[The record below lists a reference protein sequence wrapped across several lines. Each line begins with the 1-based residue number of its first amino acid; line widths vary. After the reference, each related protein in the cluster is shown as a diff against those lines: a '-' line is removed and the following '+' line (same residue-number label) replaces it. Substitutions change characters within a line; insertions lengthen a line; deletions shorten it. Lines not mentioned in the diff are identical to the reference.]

1 MDRRQQKTRR
11 AIFNAFSE
19 LLEQKRFEHITV
31 QDIIDRADVGR
42 STFYAHFETKESLV
56 KAMCSDIFDHI
67 FQSAVCVYS
76 DKGNGLDARLVHVL
90 CHLRDSKKDVVGILS
105 SQSGTVFMQYYQ
117 EYLQTLFA
125 LHTDAFSPDV
135 PRDFLLNHL
144 VCSFSAATAWWVN
157 RKMEQAPE
165 ELVGYFLQ
173 MTGEYT
179 PCK

>member
-11 AIFNAFSE
+11 AIFSAFSA

-42 STFYAHFETKESLV
+42 STFYAHFETKESLL

-67 FQSAVCVYS
+67 FQSTVCAYS
-76 DKGNGLDARLVHVL
+76 DKGNSLDAELVHVL
-90 CHLRDSKKDVVGILS
+90 YHLRDNKKDVVGILS

-117 EYLQTLFA
+117 EYLAALFA

-135 PRDFLLNHL
+135 PREFLLNHL
-144 VCSFSAATAWWVN
+144 VCGFSAATAWWVN
-157 RKMEQAPE
+157 RKMEQTPE
-165 ELVGYFLQ
+165 ELVGYFLK